1 MATMPLRQGQQCHR
15 NDGKDACALM
25 MMTMPFQQG
34 QRHQL
39 EDDNNAIATRAT
51 TPSQIKGNNTIVPR
65 ATTPAWQRQGCLCIN
80 NGNDP
85 IVMRATIAITTI
97 AKTPAHQWWQR
108 HHDKEHDT
116 SSMAS
121 NKGNITSLIMAETP
135 AHWQQQ
141 WCHCDE
147 SNNCHCDN
155 GKDTCALTATSPS
168 WWGQQCQLDNQQ
180 QGQQS

>member
-1 MATMPLRQGQQCHR
+1 MTTLYQLRQRCHRNEGNNCNCNKGNNHYCNDGRDACALMATMPLRQGQQCHR

-97 AKTPAHQWWQR
+97 AKTPAHQW
-108 HHDKEHDT
+108 
-116 SSMAS
+116 
-121 NKGNITSLIMAETP
+121 
-135 AHWQQQ
+135 
-141 WCHCDE
+141 
-147 SNNCHCDN
+147 
-155 GKDTCALTATSPS
+155 
-168 WWGQQCQLDNQQ
+168 
-180 QGQQS
+180 